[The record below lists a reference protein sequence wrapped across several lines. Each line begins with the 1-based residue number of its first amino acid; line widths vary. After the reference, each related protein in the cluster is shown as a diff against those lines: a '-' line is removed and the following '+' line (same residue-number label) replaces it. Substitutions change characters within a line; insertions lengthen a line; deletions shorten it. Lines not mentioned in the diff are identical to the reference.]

1 MPIAPGGCAAG
12 RTLSF
17 RAALGRLAGA
27 RRPFLQP
34 LSPAHAGRRRTGTAG
49 YSGAGRV
56 EIGAWL
62 AKRQTLSA
70 TLLLV
75 LGLHLWFFSFQ
86 WGKKDFAPRIAGPYP
101 QHHAQGRRVGWQPG
115 TSLLPGQGYGRL
127 RLA

>member
-1 MPIAPGGCAAG
+1 MPIAPGGCAPR
-12 RTLSF
+12 RTLF
-17 RAALGRLAGA
+17 VRTALGRLAGA
-27 RRPFLQP
+27 RRPFLQS

-75 LGLHLWFFSFQ
+75 LVLHLCFFPFI
-86 WGKKDFAPRIAGPYP
+86 WGNKTLLTASRGPIP
-101 QHHAQGRRVGWQPG
+101 SIMP
-115 TSLLPGQGYGRL
+115 
-127 RLA
+127 